1 MKRIN
6 FWQESSLSTALECLG
21 VLFNLQ
27 VGTFQQYVSTF
38 VGGFVVAFTK
48 QWKLTL
54 VMVAIMPLMVGAITI
69 VAKKLSRLAGRG
81 QEHYAAAGNTVQQV
95 LGSIRTVSSSILIFF
110 FCCNICTTLA

>member
-6 FWQESSLSTALECLG
+6 LWQESFLSTALECLG

-38 VGGFVVAFTK
+38 VGGFVVAFIK

-54 VMVAIMPLMVGAITI
+54 VIVATMPLLVVAITMVS
-69 VAKKLSRLAGRG
+69 KKLSRLAGRG

-95 LGSIRTVSSSILIFF
+95 LGSMRTVSSSILMFF
-110 FCCNICTTLA
+110 FCNICTTLA